1 MSKPFEFKDY
11 NKRYKNLSTHNFP
24 TLKNEKLQDS
34 LKFKFTSSAQKG
46 VKLESSVTNVDLNKT
61 NSEFGVKLNFDDVK
75 GVEVGFNAKSDP
87 SLELSF
93 KLDDSLVP
101 LEGSSFTLKGHA
113 KYPSEQTVS
122 GAFAFANKLV
132 NLNLGV
138 TLPIT
143 KAGCSILKDDQEA
156 LNKQRY
162 KVDFDFVARPV
173 EDRDYYLG
181 GSVKTQLPHK
191 DEELFYTSNAFV
203 GLNNK
208 TTNGGVFVDRKKVEE
223 KVNDVL
229 QVVQETTFGAWV
241 YTEVEDLSGGAKF
254 SYTPEK
260 KGNNSKGFE
269 FELAA
274 GLQRDSDSK
283 LSSKLVVVPQTILSL
298 GYEQKLSTSTKLS
311 FGYAFLVNKSTENS
325 SNYQFGVELTH

>member
-191 DEELFYTSNAFV
+191 DEELFYTSMLSLDLTTKLPMEEYLLTAKKLKKKLMMSFKLFKKQLLV
-203 GLNNK
+203 HGYTLKLKILVEVLNFH
-208 TTNGGVFVDRKKVEE
+208 TPQKK
-223 KVNDVL
+223 K
-229 QVVQETTFGAWV
+229 ETTLK
-241 YTEVEDLSGGAKF
+241 DSNL
-254 SYTPEK
+254 
-260 KGNNSKGFE
+260 N
-269 FELAA
+269 
-274 GLQRDSDSK
+274 LQQDYK
-283 LSSKLVVVPQTILSL
+283 EILI
-298 GYEQKLSTSTKLS
+298 Q
-311 FGYAFLVNKSTENS
+311 
-325 SNYQFGVELTH
+325 NYLLNW